1 MIQKSDYQMIYIMAI
16 VLKRGIAAIRNKRHE
31 KSEINAASDDH
42 VQSIY
47 LCL

>member
-1 MIQKSDYQMIYIMAI
+1 MAV
-16 VLKRGIAAIRNKRHE
+16 VLKQGIAAKRNKRHE
-31 KSEINAASDDH
+31 KSEINADSDDH